1 MKFSQDETNN
11 HIEKFH
17 VRIFVMQGL
26 ELFTVLSGIFYARF
40 HISAQRR
47 FCCKASLRGMLIGLV
62 FAPVVGLLV
71 MLL

>member
-47 FCCKASLRGMLIGLV
+47 FHCKASLRGMLIGLV

>member
-1 MKFSQDETNN
+1 
-11 HIEKFH
+11 
-17 VRIFVMQGL
+17 MQGL
-26 ELFTVLSGIFYARF
+26 ELFTVLSGIFYSRF